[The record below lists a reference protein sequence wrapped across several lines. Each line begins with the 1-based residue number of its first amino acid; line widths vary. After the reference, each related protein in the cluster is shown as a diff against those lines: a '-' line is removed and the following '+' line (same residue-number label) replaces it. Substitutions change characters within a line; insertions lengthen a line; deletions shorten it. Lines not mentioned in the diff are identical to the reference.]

1 MSEVRTV
8 AVLATTRQ
16 VCDDLV
22 ALRDAFGGADS
33 RFVPIVVGPGATV
46 AELVERIESLDAATV
61 CVDVDVEAALAV
73 GLAVELR
80 TRRPEVQVLT
90 VASPSRVAAHVDGS
104 GAAGRRVAVV
114 LAPKGGSGKTTIA
127 VNLAVALAERT
138 PDDVVLVDLDALF
151 GDAATVLGV
160 RPERSLAD
168 LVGGD
173 VDTTAVKV
181 CLTRDERSGVYVL
194 AAPDGPHAGERIRP
208 ELASSVVSILAN
220 EFGTVVVDTAAGLD
234 DHALA
239 AVDRA
244 TDLVLVAGVDVASIR
259 NLRMAIDVLNGMDV
273 PSSTRWLVVNHVEDG
288 SGFALE
294 EIETV
299 LGLPVVVGVPQDR
312 VVTRAA
318 DRGAPFVLDQPNS
331 GPGRAVRGLA
341 SAFIEGPDGVS
352 ARDRVPTRRRGLLR
366 RR

>member
-8 AVLATTRQ
+8 AVLAATQQ

-22 ALRDAFGGADS
+22 SLRDAFGGTDS
-33 RFVPIVVGPGATV
+33 RFVPIVVQGGATV
-46 AELVERIESLDAATV
+46 ADLLERIGALDATTV
-61 CVDVDVEAALAV
+61 CIDVDVDATLAV
-73 GLAVELR
+73 GLAAELR
-80 TRRPEVQVLT
+80 SRRPDVQVLT
-90 VASPSRVAAHVDGS
+90 VASPSRVAARVDSS
-104 GAAGRRVAVV
+104 GGPGRRVAVV

-160 RPERSLAD
+160 RPERSLVD

-173 VDTTAVKV
+173 IDTTAVKV

-208 ELASSVVSILAN
+208 ELAASIVGLLAN

-239 AVDRA
+239 AIDRA
-244 TDLVLVAGVDVASIR
+244 TDLVLVAGVDVSSIR
-259 NLRMAIDVLNGMDV
+259 NLRMAVDVLDGMEM
-273 PSSTRWLVVNHVEDG
+273 PTSARWLVVNQMDADT
-288 SGFALE
+288 GFELG
-294 EIETV
+294 EIEAV
-299 LGLPVVVGVPQDR
+299 LGLRATVGVPRDR
-312 VVTRAA
+312 SISRAA
-318 DRGAPFVLDQPNS
+318 DRGRPFVLDQPGGAPAQALRRFAEAFAGGAS
-331 GPGRAVRGLA
+331 GAAATVTTPA
-341 SAFIEGPDGVS
+341 
-352 ARDRVPTRRRGLLR
+352 RRRGLR
-366 RR
+366 RKG